1 MSNLELVKEEKAQL
15 LNSVLSE
22 MESREK
28 AIAQINREKQTLET
42 QALIIQGAIA
52 MLDELIAG
60 EKVEDPVMPEE

>member
-1 MSNLELVKEEKAQL
+1 MSNLELVKEEKAKL